1 MDGNTDINTSTNDIT
16 VVGGYRFDS
25 RADAAK
31 ARKELEYISRIK
43 DRLDS
48 GNAAQMQNIYL
59 KLAERKYFT
68 TPVGLNFMHELRA
81 YIKALDPNR
90 EVPFVPVPG
99 RKGAQS
105 KITESPQY
113 VMLSANY
120 DKTKEENFEMRRK
133 SSKMTIF
140 LVALIVIIIGMF
152 WIVITSD
159 NLGYFNAEDKVLN
172 KYSSWEEE
180 LNKREAAIKQREE
193 ELGIKP

>member
-1 MDGNTDINTSTNDIT
+1 MDEKTGKSASSNDIT

-25 RADAAK
+25 RVDAAK
-31 ARKELEYISRIK
+31 ARKELEYISKIK

-48 GNAAQMQNIYL
+48 GNAAQMQNIYI

-81 YIKALDPNR
+81 YIKALAPDA
-90 EVPFVPVPG
+90 EVPYVPVAG
-99 RKGAQS
+99 KRAAQA
-105 KITESPQY
+105 KVTESPQY

-120 DKTKEENFEMRRK
+120 DKTKEENTEIRK
-133 SSKMTIF
+133 RSSKMVIF
-140 LVALIVIIIGMF
+140 MIALIVIIIGMF

-180 LNKREAAIKQREE
+180 LNAREAAIRQREE

>member
-1 MDGNTDINTSTNDIT
+1 MDANNGTREAANDIT

-25 RADAAK
+25 RVDAAK

-48 GNAAQMQNIYL
+48 GNAAQMQNIYI

-81 YIKALDPNR
+81 YIKALAPDADIPY
-90 EVPFVPVPG
+90 VPVAG
-99 RKGAQS
+99 RKTAQA

-120 DKTKEENFEMRRK
+120 DKTKEENTEIRK
-133 SSKMTIF
+133 KTSRMAVFMIA
-140 LVALIVIIIGMF
+140 LVVIIIGMF

-180 LNKREAAIKQREE
+180 LNAREAAIKQREE

>member
-1 MDGNTDINTSTNDIT
+1 MDEKTETSTSTNDIT

-48 GNAAQMQNIYL
+48 GNAAQMQNIYG
-59 KLAERKYFT
+59 KLVERKYFT
-68 TPVGLNFMHELRA
+68 TPVGLNFMHEMRA
-81 YIKALDPNR
+81 YIRALAPDA

-99 RKGAQS
+99 RKAAS
-105 KITESPQY
+105 AKVTESPQY

-120 DKTKEENFEMRRK
+120 DKTKEENVEIKNK
-133 SSKMTIF
+133 SSKMTIVI
-140 LVALIVIIIGMF
+140 LALIAIIVGMF

-172 KYSSWEEE
+172 KYSAWEEE
-180 LNKREAAIKQREE
+180 LNARKAAIKQREE